1 MPIISSHVLD
11 SVNGC
16 HAAGIRVACSRL
28 QPSGDREK
36 VTDTQADES
45 GRITITVDT
54 TQDAHG
60 TRYELVFFTREYFS
74 QRPDNDHTKTA
85 SPVNESVV
93 HLDLS
98 SASERCHVPMMIS
111 PHSYSIW
118 WSSGNH

>member
-11 SVNGC
+11 SVHGS

-28 QPSGDREK
+28 QPSGDRER
-36 VTDTQADES
+36 VIDTQADES

-54 TQDAHG
+54 AQDPQG

-74 QRPDNDHTKTA
+74 QRPDNDHAKTA

-98 SASERCHVPMMIS
+98 SVLERCHVPMMIS
-111 PHSYSIW
+111 HHSYSLW
-118 WSSGNH
+118 WSGGNH

>member
-28 QPSGDREK
+28 QPSGDLER
-36 VTDTQADES
+36 VIDTQADES

-54 TQDAHG
+54 ARDPQG

-74 QRPDNDHTKTA
+74 QRPDNDHAKTA

-98 SASERCHVPMMIS
+98 SVLERCHVPMMIS
-111 PHSYSIW
+111 HHSYSLW
-118 WSSGNH
+118 WSGGNH